1 MSKNLLAIFHEEQRL
16 EREEQLREE
25 LELEDLY
32 YSDLEYDQYCPCG
45 CCNDSYLDEDL
56 DLESDTDPNLEPD
69 SDLSCFDL
77 FDYGWQV

>member
-1 MSKNLLAIFHEEQRL
+1 LIVQSLFRRTTISKNLVAQFNEEQRL

-45 CCNDSYLDEDL
+45 CCNDSYLDEYL
-56 DLESDTDPNLEPD
+56 DTEMGISEVLNE
-69 SDLSCFDL
+69 
-77 FDYGWQV
+77 V